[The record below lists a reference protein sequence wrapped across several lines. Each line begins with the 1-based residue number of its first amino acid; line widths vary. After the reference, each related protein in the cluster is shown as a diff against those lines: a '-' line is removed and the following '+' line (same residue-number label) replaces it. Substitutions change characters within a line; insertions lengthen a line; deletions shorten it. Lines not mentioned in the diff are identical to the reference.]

1 MAESRPAEEIAR
13 LGDEIYE
20 RVVRSQV
27 ERDHEG
33 EYVAIDVDS
42 GCWALAEDLR
52 EASRGL
58 RAQQPEAVDVW
69 LLRVGYRTLHHMGRR
84 VVAGSRQGCLLAG

>member
-1 MAESRPAEEIAR
+1 MPGSRPAEETAR

-33 EYVAIDVDS
+33 KYVAIDVES

-52 EASRGL
+52 AASKAL
-58 RAQQPEAVDVW
+58 RTQQPQAVDVW
-69 LLRVGYRTLHHMGRR
+69 LLRVGHRTLHRMGGRALR
-84 VVAGSRQGCLLAG
+84 PSR